1 MTNAVNRVA
10 TNTMTNQ
17 ANRLLQTNQSR
28 LTQLQNI
35 VSSGKKINRPSDN
48 PLSTTQLLQ
57 ITQTLKQD
65 EQFLKNISSGL
76 SELQSSITALDQ
88 ATELINRAMELSTQA
103 STFTT
108 SADNMQAIATEFD
121 LLTTQLVQLGNS
133 NLGGRYLFGGMRTA
147 QPPFER
153 TGDTVGYTGNLTSE
167 NNERALEVGPGQTVA
182 VNLTG
187 DEIFGSVTSA
197 GTPPAVTGGS
207 GLIHTMMLMKQAM
220 VGGDKAALR
229 SHMDTLTQDQ
239 STVLNAQARL
249 GSINNRLELTYNR
262 LESRNTVLSQ
272 QYSDL
277 QEIDLAE
284 LISDLRLQEQVTQTS
299 MGVIGR
305 VITPSLLTYL

>member
-1 MTNAVNRVA
+1 
-10 TNTMTNQ
+10 
-17 ANRLLQTNQSR
+17 
-28 LTQLQNI
+28 
-35 VSSGKKINRPSDN
+35 
-48 PLSTTQLLQ
+48 
-57 ITQTLKQD
+57 
-65 EQFLKNISSGL
+65 
-76 SELQSSITALDQ
+76 
-88 ATELINRAMELSTQA
+88 
-103 STFTT
+103 
-108 SADNMQAIATEFD
+108 
-121 LLTTQLVQLGNS
+121 
-133 NLGGRYLFGGMRTA
+133 
-147 QPPFER
+147 
-153 TGDTVGYTGNLTSE
+153 
-167 NNERALEVGPGQTVA
+167 
-182 VNLTG
+182 
-187 DEIFGSVTSA
+187 
-197 GTPPAVTGGS
+197 
-207 GLIHTMMLMKQAM
+207 MKQAM